1 MNIQENNIL
10 VIEHRVKTLWQ
21 GVNSLVT
28 NFYGCLILF
37 LVFSGK
43 ALSLDGFVVDWI
55 SKNMY
60 FSTYNDKSKRGS
72 ITVAN
77 LDGAYR
83 KEIYVKNNTKV
94 VAITVSPIS
103 GWVLKFL

>member
-1 MNIQENNIL
+1 MD
-10 VIEHRVKTLWQ
+10 V
-21 GVNSLVT
+21 
-28 NFYGCLILF
+28 LF
-37 LVFSGK
+37 VCVFAGR

-60 FSTYNDKSKRGS
+60 FSTYNDKTKRGS

-83 KEIYVKNNTKV
+83 KEIFVKNNTKV

-103 GWVLKFL
+103 G